1 MQNSS
6 RSARFATSETPWLRA
21 PLECAADGEIIECV
35 IVAPT
40 GAGKS
45 AIAEAIIPYI
55 VAEDPGNL
63 LYASQTDPDAGFW
76 AETRLVPTLKQCGPL
91 DGLWPSDRHKS
102 RKMEIIFSHMA
113 MVIGGANLSNFQE
126 KSCRWLYGDEVWNWG
141 GKDVGGGGLIR
152 EFLARH
158 HNRWNRKIYLVS
170 QGSRINTEFHG
181 EWEKC
186 HQADYSWKCQKCHT
200 PQIYSWD
207 SLRYDT
213 IERPDGT
220 TDEEATSETARM
232 ECIFCRAQY
241 RDTAIHRRMLAAS
254 NTGNGHNG
262 YIMRGNP
269 GALKGYVGYHID
281 SLAVFDVPWAQE
293 VLGFLESKRMLRS
306 GIVDKYRQWWQKRRA
321 NFWADDLADT
331 KVELTRGVFTKL
343 EHEDGKPIDG
353 EAARFF
359 TVDSHMT
366 HFWGIVQAW
375 RPGGSSRILW
385 EGYIPGDGKD
395 EAGVT
400 EIQNRYGVLPGC
412 VLIDISY
419 DWDRIVGLCA
429 KHGWMGVKGEGM
441 KRFYPYVRGDGKT
454 IERLHS
460 KTMRTKSKAGPIVPY
475 VELAT
480 NPIKDIVH
488 RLLIGEGA
496 ALEIPSDVSKAFEQ
510 HMRSERREMVKQAT
524 TKQES
529 TSVWVCKN
537 RNNHLWDCL
546 VYQVGAALI
555 FGLFQE
561 PARDTTLTETETP

>member
-1 MQNSS
+1 M
-6 RSARFATSETPWLRA
+6 
-21 PLECAADGEIIECV
+21 

-91 DGLWPSDRHKS
+91 DGLWPNDRHKS

-113 MVIGGANLSNFQE
+113 MVVGGANLSNFQE

-262 YIMRGNP
+262 YIFRDNP
-269 GALKGYVGYHID
+269 KALKGYVGYHID

-293 VLGFLESKRMLRS
+293 VLGFLEAKRMLRS

-331 KVELTRGVFTKL
+331 KVELTRSTFCKL
-343 EHEDGKPIDG
+343 DHEDGLPIDG
-353 EAARFF
+353 EARRVM
-359 TVDSHMT
+359 TVDVQGT
-366 HFWGIVQAW
+366 HFWAIVQAW
-375 RPGGSSRILW
+375 RQGGSSRILW
-385 EGYIPGDGKD
+385 EGYVAGDGRD
-395 EAGVT
+395 EAQLT
-400 EIQNRYGVLPGC
+400 ALRERYNVPAAC
-412 VLIDISY
+412 VLIDIGF
-419 DWDRIVGLCA
+419 DQDRIFDLCA
-429 KHGWMGVKGEGM
+429 LHGWTGVKGEGTKRSFSDKM
-441 KRFYPYVRGDGKT
+441 KDGT
-454 IERLHS
+454 MVERLYSTTQRARS
-460 KTMRTKSKAGPIVPY
+460 KRGPIVSF
-475 VELAT
+475 VFLAT

-488 RLLIGEGA
+488 RILIGEGA
-496 ALEIPSDVSKAFEQ
+496 DLEIPSDVSKAFEA
-510 HMRSERREMVKQAT
+510 HMQAERREMIKSPKT
-524 TKQES
+524 GQEQ
-529 TSVWVCKN
+529 SVWVCKN
-537 RNNHLWDCL
+537 RNNHLFDCL
-546 VYQVGAALI
+546 TYQVGAALI
-555 FGLFQE
+555 LRLFDA
-561 PARDTTLTETETP
+561 PAVNSTLDDNAANSAP